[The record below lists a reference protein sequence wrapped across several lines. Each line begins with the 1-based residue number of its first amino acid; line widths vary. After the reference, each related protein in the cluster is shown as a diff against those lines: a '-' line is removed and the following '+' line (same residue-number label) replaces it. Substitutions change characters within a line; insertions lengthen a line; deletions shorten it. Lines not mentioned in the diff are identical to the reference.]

1 MSFLFRGD
9 GAVNFFPTP
18 YPDELLY
25 SVLGRYC
32 IRSGNIREIHNIQD
46 MFGSRNVIASME
58 LPTQLE
64 ALIANMPVNTKYT
77 AEQFIYKHT
86 LFPFYAAFIPSKRAK
101 EIVQAMKNG
110 EGKTIYIKIGLVS
123 NTVILNRFFRF
134 CPECFKKDIETF
146 GEPYWHRI
154 HQVTGVFVCLKHKM
168 PLCDSTELIRAGN
181 RQRFISASHEN
192 CIVEK
197 EISYSND
204 LMKKMLWMAEDVEVL
219 LNNQLQF
226 REPEWFRSQFRAKLI
241 EKGYARM
248 NNYIHQKKLKQ
259 DFVDF
264 YGHEYLALVQSPV
277 SVNSGGWLPDM
288 VRNNDRTTYSI
299 RYLLLARFLGIPI
312 VDLFNTKLGSNDEDE
327 NNIDAYQELWDQR
340 LIELAQSGLSIRE
353 ISDILKSSTKTIRK
367 AIDRLG
373 IEEFWKFNGGGKY
386 LHSKFTDTEEFRMK
400 RERLREEWL
409 ELHAQ
414 YPDKS
419 SSQIRKNNDG
429 VYAWLKKYDSEWME
443 ENYRRI
449 KTVVNTVDW
458 DKRDAELLPKVKEV
472 VKEMKQGKPERITWG
487 GIGRK
492 LGISGWFAKSKNKL
506 PFTKKYV
513 DSVVENLQ
521 EFQIRKI
528 QWGMSQLEG
537 EGKEIKLWNLVETAG
552 VKPRYMKNISKEI
565 KKILEEKG
573 YDTDFLSNLK

>member
-1 MSFLFRGD
+1 M
-9 GAVNFFPTP
+9 
-18 YPDELLY
+18 
-25 SVLGRYC
+25 
-32 IRSGNIREIHNIQD
+32 RSGNIKEIHNFED
-46 MFGSRNVIASME
+46 LFGTRNCIAVME
-58 LPTQLE
+58 LSTQLD
-64 ALIANMPVNTKYT
+64 ALIENMPVGTKYT
-77 AEQFIYKHT
+77 AEYFIYKHT
-86 LFPFYAAFIPSKRAK
+86 LFPFLAAFIPKERAEK
-101 EIVQAMKNG
+101 IIGTMRNG
-110 EGKTIYIKIGLVS
+110 EGAVSYMRIGLIS
-123 NTVILNRFFRF
+123 NSINLNKYFRF
-134 CPECFKKDIETF
+134 CPECFKEDIERF
-146 GEPYWHRI
+146 GEPYWHRS
-154 HQVTGVFVCLKHKM
+154 HQVTGVFVCLKHKI

-197 EISYSND
+197 EIRYSND
-204 LMKKMLWMAEDVEVL
+204 LMEKMLLMAEDSEIL
-219 LNNQLQF
+219 LNNQFGF
-226 REPEWFRSQFRAKLI
+226 REGEWFRSQFRVKLI

-299 RYLLLARFLGIPI
+299 RYLLLARFLEIP
-312 VDLFNTKLGSNDEDE
+312 VADLFNTKLGSNDEDE

-340 LIELAQSGLSIRE
+340 LIELTQSGLSIRE

-367 AIDRLG
+367 AIDRLE

-400 RERLREEWL
+400 RERLRGKWL
-409 ELHAQ
+409 EIHAQ

-429 VYAWLKKYDSEWME
+429 VYAWLKRYDSEWME

-472 VKEMKQGKPERITWG
+472 IKEMKEGKPERITWSTVG
-487 GIGRK
+487 GK
-492 LGISGWFAKSKNKL
+492 LGISGWLSKRKEKL
-506 PFTKKYV
+506 PLTKAYI
-513 DSVVENLQ
+513 DSELESLE
-521 EFQIRKI
+521 EFHIRKI
-528 QWGMSQLEG
+528 KWGIG
-537 EGKEIKLWNLVETAG
+537 EIDRQGKEMTLWNLAETAG
-552 VKPRYMKNISKEI
+552 VKPRYMEKVQEKIKEA
-565 KKILEEKG
+565 LEDEG
-573 YDTDFLSNLK
+573 YDANFLTF

>member
-1 MSFLFRGD
+1 M
-9 GAVNFFPTP
+9 NFFPTP

-277 SVNSGGWLPDM
+277 SVNSGGWLSDM
-288 VRNNDRTTYSI
+288 VRKNDRTTYAI
-299 RYLLLARFLGIPI
+299 RYLLLTRFLDIPI
-312 VDLFNTKLGSNDEDE
+312 VDLFNTKLGFNGEGE
-327 NNIDAYQELWDQR
+327 NSIDAYQELWDQR
-340 LIELAQSGLSIRE
+340 LIELSQSELSIRE
-353 ISDILKSSTKTIRK
+353 IANILKSSTKTIRK

-373 IEEFWKFNGGGKY
+373 IKKFWKFNGGGKY
-386 LHSKFTDTEEFRMK
+386 LHIKFTDTEEFKIK
-400 RERLREEWL
+400 RKELREKWT
-409 ELHAQ
+409 ELHSQ

-419 SSQIRKNNDG
+419 SNQIRKNNDG

-443 ENYRRI
+443 KHYRRI
-449 KTVVNTVDW
+449 DNKVNYVDW
-458 DKRDAELLPKVKEV
+458 CKRDAELLPQVKEV
-472 VKEMKQGKPERITWG
+472 VKEMKEGKPEKITWTT
-487 GIGRK
+487 IGSK
-492 LGISGWFAKSKNKL
+492 LGISGWLSKRKEKL
-506 PFTKKYV
+506 PLTKEYIE
-513 DSVVENLQ
+513 SELESQ
-521 EFQIRKI
+521 EEYHIRKI
-528 QWGMSQLEG
+528 KWGIKELEG
-537 EGKEIKLWNLVETAG
+537 QGNEVTLWNLVETAG
-552 VKPRYMKNISKEI
+552 VRPKYMKKISKEI
-565 KKILEEKG
+565 KEVLKDRG
-573 YDTDFLSNLK
+573 YDSGFLKL

>member
-1 MSFLFRGD
+1 M
-9 GAVNFFPTP
+9 NFFPTP
-18 YPDELLY
+18 YPDEILY
-25 SVLGRYC
+25 STLARYC
-32 IRSGNIREIHNIQD
+32 MRSGNIKEIHNFED
-46 MFGSRNVIASME
+46 LFGTRNCIAVME
-58 LPTQLE
+58 LSTQLD
-64 ALIANMPVNTKYT
+64 ALIENMPVGTKYT
-77 AEQFIYKHT
+77 AEYFIYKHT
-86 LFPFYAAFIPSKRAK
+86 LFPFLAAFIPKERAEK
-101 EIVQAMKNG
+101 IIETMRNG
-110 EGKTIYIKIGLVS
+110 EGAVSYMRIGLIS
-123 NTVILNRFFRF
+123 NSINLNKYFRF
-134 CPECFKKDIETF
+134 CPECFKEDIERF
-146 GEPYWHRI
+146 GEPYWHRS
-154 HQVTGVFVCLKHKM
+154 HQVTGVFVCLKHKI

-181 RQRFISASHEN
+181 RQRFISASCKN

-204 LMKKMLWMAEDVEVL
+204 LMKKMLWMAGDVEIL
-219 LNNQLQF
+219 LNNQF
-226 REPEWFRSQFRAKLI
+226 GFKKTEWFRNQFRVKLI

-299 RYLLLARFLGIPI
+299 RYLLLARFLEIP
-312 VDLFNTKLGSNDEDE
+312 VADLFNTKLGSNDEDE

-340 LIELAQSGLSIRE
+340 LIELTQSGLSIRE

-367 AIDRLG
+367 AIDRLE

-400 RERLREEWL
+400 RERLREKWL

-414 YPDKS
+414 YPNKS
-419 SSQIRKNNDG
+419 SSQIRRNNDG
-429 VYAWLKKYDSEWME
+429 VYAWLKRYDSEWME

-472 VKEMKQGKPERITWG
+472 IKEMKEGKPERITWSTIG
-487 GIGRK
+487 GK
-492 LGISGWFAKSKNKL
+492 LGISGWLSKRKEKL
-506 PFTKKYV
+506 PLTKAYI
-513 DSVVENLQ
+513 DSELESLE
-521 EFQIRKI
+521 EFHIRKI
-528 QWGMSQLEG
+528 KWGIEELERQ
-537 EGKEIKLWNLVETAG
+537 GKEMTLWNLAETAG
-552 VKPRYMKNISKEI
+552 VKPRYMGGIYKEI
-565 KKILEEKG
+565 KQILKENG
-573 YDTDFLSNLK
+573 YDFTFNNI